1 MLTLAV
7 TGATGFVGQA
17 VLDAAVA
24 GGHRVQALTRRMM
37 APVLSMDPKRHGV
50 VWVEGTLE
58 QPDALRR
65 LCEGADA
72 VLHIA
77 GAVNVPTRKAF
88 AAANI
93 AGTQAI
99 VDAALACGVA
109 RFVHV
114 SSLAAREPQLSN
126 YGWSKAGAE
135 DVVRAAT
142 LDWTIVRPPAIYGP
156 RDADMF
162 ELFRMAARG
171 LMLLPPPG
179 RTSIIHV
186 GDLARLLLAL
196 ATGGAHHA
204 VIEPDD
210 ETPLSHRELG
220 QAIGRAMGRDRL
232 LSLSAP
238 RMLLDLAARGDRLVR
253 GDKAKLTPD
262 RASYMAH
269 PDWTSDPALRPAP
282 TLWQPQIA
290 LVDGLKSTADWYRA
304 QGWL

>member
-17 VLDAAVA
+17 VVDHALAQGHSIRALARRAQPEREGVAWVA
-24 GGHRVQALTRRMM
+24 GDLADSAALAM
-37 APVLSMDPKRHGV
+37 
-50 VWVEGTLE
+50 
-58 QPDALRR
+58 
-65 LCEGADA
+65 LCDRADV

-77 GAVNVPTRKAF
+77 GAVNVPTRAAF

-93 AGTQAI
+93 AGTQAV
-99 VDAALACGVA
+99 VDAAIAAGIN

-114 SSLAAREPQLSN
+114 SSLAAREPALSN

-135 DVVRAAT
+135 DVVRASA

-171 LMLLPPPG
+171 LMLLPPDG

-186 GDLARLLLAL
+186 ADLARLLVGLAH
-196 ATGGAHHA
+196 GGANRTVTEA
-204 VIEPDD
+204 DD
-210 ETPLSHRELG
+210 GAPLSHRDLG
-220 QAIGRAMGRDRL
+220 RAIGKAMGRERL
-232 LSLSAP
+232 LSFSAP
-238 RMLLDLAARGDRLVR
+238 RLLLDLAARGDRLVR
-253 GDKAKLTPD
+253 GDKARLTPD

-269 PDWTSDPALRPAP
+269 PDWTANPALRPDPA
-282 TLWQPQIA
+282 LWRPAIGLA
-290 LVDGLKSTADWYRA
+290 DGLRSTAEWYRT